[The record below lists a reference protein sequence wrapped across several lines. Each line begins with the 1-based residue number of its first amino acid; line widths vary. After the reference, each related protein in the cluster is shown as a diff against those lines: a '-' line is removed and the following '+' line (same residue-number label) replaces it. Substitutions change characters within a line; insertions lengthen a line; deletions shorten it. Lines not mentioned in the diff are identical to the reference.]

1 MKTAK
6 MQALIFAIAAVM
18 ILSALASPIT
28 SSESSDSRMFLGNAE
43 YGINVTYNE
52 GGLVKYQTTVSEGK
66 DALIIVSPNEGYVI
80 EIVKLDGESFNP
92 SSVSPDGK
100 SALYVISNVQSSHSV
115 NVKFKQEDGSGE
127 EHYAITAS
135 AGTGGYISPQ
145 GSVSVSSGSSKTF
158 KFTPNNVYEVDTLLV
173 DGKTAYISGNSYTFE
188 NVTSNHTISVT
199 FKKVRES
206 TTYTITATA
215 GSGGTITP
223 SGEISV
229 NNGADQTFMI
239 SPSSGYRINTVSVDG
254 KSIQITNNQYTFS
267 KVTKNHAISVT
278 FASNGG
284 DTPAPGEHTVTATA
298 GKGGSINPAGSVKV
312 SDGQNQ
318 AFTISVNE
326 GYEIDTVIV
335 NGNEVK
341 LTGNTY
347 NFLNVDADQS
357 ISVTF
362 KETGTEPSTSGDDSN
377 GNTVYCIIIAVV
389 VVLII
394 VALAYLFLRK

>member
-1 MKTAK
+1 M
-6 MQALIFAIAAVM
+6 
-18 ILSALASPIT
+18 
-28 SSESSDSRMFLGNAE
+28 
-43 YGINVTYNE
+43 
-52 GGLVKYQTTVSEGK
+52 
-66 DALIIVSPNEGYVI
+66 
-80 EIVKLDGESFNP
+80 
-92 SSVSPDGK
+92 
-100 SALYVISNVQSSHSV
+100 
-115 NVKFKQEDGSGE
+115 
-127 EHYAITAS
+127 
-135 AGTGGYISPQ
+135 
-145 GSVSVSSGSSKTF
+145 
-158 KFTPNNVYEVDTLLV
+158 